1 MVGNRELLACFHSYE
16 GITKYDLRDSR
27 ISCLV
32 NLFQIKEAVP
42 EETTDDWF
50 EHKLNNAL
58 KDVEQISD
66 ENTDNIYNVI
76 TTHYETK
83 LTVCDVSHELEFE
96 SRTEMKLC
104 CGNACFVKCRADC

>member
-1 MVGNRELLACFHSYE
+1 MLAFTLYE
-16 GITKYDLRDSR
+16 GITKYDPRDSR

-32 NLFQIKEAVP
+32 NLFQIKEVVP
-42 EETTDDWF
+42 EETTNDWF

-58 KDVEQISD
+58 KDVEQIID

-83 LTVCDVSHELEFE
+83 LTVCDVSYELEL
-96 SRTEMKLC
+96 SRGRK
-104 CGNACFVKCRADC
+104 

>member
-50 EHKLNNAL
+50 EHKLNDAL
-58 KDVEQISD
+58 KDI
-66 ENTDNIYNVI
+66 
-76 TTHYETK
+76 
-83 LTVCDVSHELEFE
+83 
-96 SRTEMKLC
+96 
-104 CGNACFVKCRADC
+104 